1 MYALPTY
8 HSKFAIKYLF
18 LANLAGFITNLIGC
32 YFLIERFELY
42 GAGVS
47 KILAYSVMTITFIII
62 NNYASK
68 FRMNLL
74 YVFLPLVFL
83 LLVYAG
89 TFLVLPFWTK
99 LFI

>member
-1 MYALPTY
+1 
-8 HSKFAIKYLF
+8 
-18 LANLAGFITNLIGC
+18 
-32 YFLIERFELY
+32 
-42 GAGVS
+42 
-47 KILAYSVMTITFIII
+47 MTITFIII

-74 YVFLPLVFL
+74 YVFLPLIFL

-99 LFI
+99 LFIKIIFMIISGIAFLLITKKLGSLDKIIEIIKSR